1 LLVKGSHYV
10 EIENI
15 TGNVIWSPNANN
27 HVLFHYDPNPINAPG
42 SFRVYLPNQQPSTN
56 KQSSNQNQR
65 IAIPK
70 TQNMLVYY
78 THILRRL
85 INSTDREENH

>member
-42 SFRVYLPNQQPSTN
+42 SFCVYLRSQT
-56 KQSSNQNQR
+56 SNQAQTNRAQ
-65 IAIPK
+65 IKIK
-70 TQNMLVYY
+70 
-78 THILRRL
+78 
-85 INSTDREENH
+85 E